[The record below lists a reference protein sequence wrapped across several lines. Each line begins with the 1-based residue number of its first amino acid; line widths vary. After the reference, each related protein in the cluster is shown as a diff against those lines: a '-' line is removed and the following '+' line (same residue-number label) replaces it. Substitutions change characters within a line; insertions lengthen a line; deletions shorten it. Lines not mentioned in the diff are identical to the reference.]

1 MLNIKHLIK
10 KEGVATQNDASVTR
24 KEREPCEQKTYV
36 LQRSMKFTN
45 TVFFVPSRRTWG
57 GLITVLR
64 LSPAS
69 SGLFSRRMLNT
80 LPRSCIIKSE
90 NQLPLTKI
98 LKANQLCAP
107 GYDNQIYDTSALM
120 QIKQATS
127 SGRST
132 TSTVNHPLCQFNP
145 SPSTD
150 SYIRTHTDL
159 NCPWT

>member
-1 MLNIKHLIK
+1 MWTKN
-10 KEGVATQNDASVTR
+10 
-24 KEREPCEQKTYV
+24 
-36 LQRSMKFTN
+36 
-45 TVFFVPSRRTWG
+45 
-57 GLITVLR
+57 LR
-64 LSPAS
+64 LA
-69 SGLFSRRMLNT
+69 
-80 LPRSCIIKSE
+80 
-90 NQLPLTKI
+90 KI
-98 LKANQLCAP
+98 HEIHKHSFLCAFTKNLRRP
-107 GYDNQIYDTSALM
+107 HNCPTPISSKFRIILAENVEYSTQKLQNQKWKSIAINKNPKRKPVVCTRIRQSDLYTSALM